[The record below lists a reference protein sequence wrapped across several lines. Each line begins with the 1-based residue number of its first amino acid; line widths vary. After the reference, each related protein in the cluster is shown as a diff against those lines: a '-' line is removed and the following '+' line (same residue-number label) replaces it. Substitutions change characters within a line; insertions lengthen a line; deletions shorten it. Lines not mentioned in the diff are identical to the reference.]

1 MFHDDDDEP
10 NDLLNGPELWDL
22 SKSLCDVDINHERI
36 LTEYGKELMPLF
48 DLKAG
53 IINLLLKYSFS
64 LHNKY
69 KIYSSYNH

>member
-53 IINLLLKYSFS
+53 IIN
-64 LHNKY
+64 
-69 KIYSSYNH
+69 